1 MIIMNNGAM
10 SMDIYDIIIIG
21 GGAAGMSAA
30 IYALRGGMKTLVLER
45 LAIGGQAAKTYEIDN
60 YPGFYNTPSGPDL
73 MADFKKHAEK
83 LGAQIRTEAVRDI
96 INIDGDIKTVKT
108 RRGEYNTKTV
118 IFALGASP
126 KKLGVKGEAELMG
139 AGVSYCATCDGA
151 FFKDLDTAVI
161 GGGNTAMEDALY
173 LSRFAS
179 HVTIL
184 NRSKRFRAS
193 KALLDKAYNNPK
205 ITILP
210 DTVAEEF
217 VGDMR
222 LDTIITKNT
231 QSGEIGELTANGV
244 IIAVGITPDTELAKK
259 CGVSLSENGFIITD
273 TNLKTNIDGV
283 YAAGDCR
290 VSPLRQ
296 VVTAAADGAVSATS
310 AINYLMQ
317 IGD

>member
-1 MIIMNNGAM
+1 MG
-10 SMDIYDIIIIG
+10 MDIYDIIIIG

-30 IYALRGGMKTLVLER
+30 IYAMRGGMKALVLER

-73 MADFKKHAEK
+73 MADFKSHAEK
-83 LGAQIRTEAVRDI
+83 LGAEIRTEAVRDI

-108 RRGEYNTKTV
+108 RKGEYNTRTV

-126 KKLGVKGEAELMG
+126 KKLNIKGEAELTG

-179 HVTIL
+179 NVTIL

-205 ITILP
+205 ITVLC

-217 VGDMR
+217 AGDMR

-231 QSGEIGELTANGV
+231 RTGDINELKANGV

-259 CGVSLSENGFIITD
+259 CGITLSEDGFIITD
-273 TNLKTNIDGV
+273 TSLKTNIDGV